1 MMASQ
6 PFKLTDGTEA
16 GDLMIEN
23 ERLKTSINI
32 LNGKLKTQED
42 TQGII
47 NRLKDKNKQLEID
60 NQDLSTQ
67 ITKLKSNV
75 SAL

>member
-32 LNGKLKTQED
+32 LNGKFKTQED
-42 TQGII
+42 T
-47 NRLKDKNKQLEID
+47 
-60 NQDLSTQ
+60 
-67 ITKLKSNV
+67 
-75 SAL
+75 